1 MGIQVKILKTPDTL
15 EDAFSIRE
23 KVFIKEQGFQNEFDD
38 TDMVSWHAVAYEGK
52 KPVACGRL
60 FQKEAGTYAVGR
72 VAVCRAFRGQHLG
85 ELIMNSLEAQA
96 KRLGA
101 KEIELSAQC
110 RAAGFYE
117 RLGYEAEGEEYLD
130 EFCPHI
136 QMKKKL

>member
-1 MGIQVKILKTPDTL
+1 MGMQVKILKTPDTL
-15 EDAFSIRE
+15 EDAFLIRE
-23 KVFIKEQGFQNEFDD
+23 EVFIKEQGFQNEFDD
-38 TDMVSWHAVAYEGK
+38 IDKVSWHAVAYDEE

-60 FQKEAGTYAVGR
+60 FQKEANTYVIGR
-72 VAVCRAFRGQHLG
+72 VAVCHAFRGQHLG
-85 ELIMNSLEAQA
+85 ELIMKSLEAQA
-96 KRLGA
+96 NRLGA